1 MVVPLPELLCTA
13 NASAY
18 VSTSHRPRPPV
29 TVGSGRCTGRACV
42 AGSPGPWSV
51 TWQTS
56 ASAVCQRRSRPLP
69 PRCLIALAAS
79 SEAISTRSGTRALGS
94 RLWSACAATARR
106 RACRSASVKGSSRT
120 SSPVSGPVASGA
132 GLVVI
137 DDHHRHAGQRVDA
150 ESPQYLGRLRLAPDA
165 HPLPVPQAGRGLYQR
180 PGRAA
185 VGEAEPGQ
193 VDVHVL
199 VQAQRLAQRPGQRL
213 DPPVVDLARHAY
225 PGWLVLPADP

>member
-29 TVGSGRCTGRACV
+29 TVGWGRCTGSACV

-69 PRCLIALAAS
+69 PRCLIALAAG

-137 DDHHRHAGQRVDA
+137 DDHHRPAGQRVDA
-150 ESPQYLGRLRLAPDA
+150 DSSQHLGRLRLAPDA
-165 HPLPVPQAGRGLYQR
+165 HPLSVPQARRGLYQP

-185 VGEAEPGQ
+185 ARRAGP
-193 VDVHVL
+193 
-199 VQAQRLAQRPGQRL
+199 RP
-213 DPPVVDLARHAY
+213 VDLPLGVPAHA
-225 PGWLVLPADP
+225 L